1 MEQSAGTVIPVLA
14 PQQPGGEPVA
24 AAAGEAFASAIRVT
38 SFAAVGFVTLGLLAT
53 LKLPPEGARRRDDEE
68 ERPGASIWP
77 TTGLTLGC
85 VVG

>member
-1 MEQSAGTVIPVLA
+1 MEESAGTIIPVLA
-14 PQQPGGEPVA
+14 QQPGGEPVA

-68 ERPGASIWP
+68 EDP
-77 TTGLTLGC
+77 
-85 VVG
+85 VVDLAETD